1 MVQLPKTLREFYEL
15 GSRPEGHVCE
25 VKVPP
30 RYKTVRGFIAVP
42 STSERLYFEE
52 LLSGIPKKK
61 AGNIQ
66 LKTIV
71 QFSVAKNKHG
81 FFAKDLF
88 IKVRL

>member
-1 MVQLPKTLREFYEL
+1 MR
-15 GSRPEGHVCE
+15 
-25 VKVPP
+25 KVPP